1 MQHIELTVQ
10 GMTCGGCSARLQR
23 VLQASAGVAA
33 ARVVLDGGR
42 VEVEYDAERIDAAAI
57 ERVIVDAGFGVVPR

>member
-23 VLQASAGVAA
+23 VLEASAGVAA
-33 ARVVLDGGR
+33 AQVVLEGGR
-42 VEVEYDAERIDAAAI
+42 VGVDFDEARTDPAAI
-57 ERVIVDAGFGVVPR
+57 ARAIGEAGFGVVAR